1 MKELTIL
8 SGMRSVSAAQTAADA
23 GAIAALNLFTG
34 ARGLTLTERDA
45 REIAET
51 RQKALRENERVELG
65 VGAVEKLIL
74 VFSQSAYTEPRDWAE
89 LCNTLVECFYFIK
102 TETHDT
108 VHDNE
113 LIRAMLDEFEGH
125 CEGSIA
131 MFESRMEMLARKLCG
146 GGDADE

>member
-1 MKELTIL
+1 MKELTLL

-45 REIAET
+45 KEIAVT

-65 VGAVEKLIL
+65 IGAVEKLIL
-74 VFSQSAYTEPRDWAE
+74 VFSQSAYAEPRDWAE
-89 LCNTLVECFYFIK
+89 LVHTLVECFYFIK
-102 TETHDT
+102 TETHDA
-108 VHDNE
+108 VNDNE

-125 CEGSIA
+125 CEGSIP
-131 MFESRMEMLARKLCG
+131 MFESRMEMLVRRING
-146 GGDADE
+146 GGNADE